1 MRRNGHII
9 PTLSTGFLW
18 ITWGSAWMTQGQ
30 CEHREVSVSNITS
43 GGHGRGTWAQVLREH
58 DDVAGDPG
66 SPGQPGSV
74 TVSPIRYAEL
84 PLDAIRANHR
94 QPRTVFDEEALDEL
108 AASLAEIGL
117 LQPIVVRPLAPA
129 PVDSPV
135 VPHEGAEY
143 ELVAGERRFRCA
155 QRLGW
160 DTIPAM
166 VRPTDDADL
175 LRDAL
180 LENIHRA
187 ALNPLEEAAAYQQL
201 LADFGCTQDELA
213 ARVGRSRPQIA
224 NTIRLL
230 RLPPGVQ
237 RRVAAGVLS
246 QGHARALL
254 SLSDDA
260 RMEALATRIVAEGLS
275 VRSVEEIVALGE
287 QPTRVRSRRPR
298 QTSSDPDLQDVADSL
313 ADRLDTRVQVTMGK
327 SKGRVAIEF
336 AGRED
341 LERILEVLAGPGT
354 PT

>member
-1 MRRNGHII
+1 
-9 PTLSTGFLW
+9 
-18 ITWGSAWMTQGQ
+18 
-30 CEHREVSVSNITS
+30 VSNVTS
-43 GGHGRGTWAQVLREH
+43 DDLARGTWAEVLTAADRGES
-58 DDVAGDPG
+58 DVQAGGAPG
-66 SPGQPGSV
+66 TTTAP
-74 TVSPIRYAEL
+74 PIRYADL
-84 PLDAIRANHR
+84 PLDAIRPNPR
-94 QPRTVFDEEALDEL
+94 QPRTVFDEDALEEL
-108 AASLAEIGL
+108 TASLTEIGL
-117 LQPIVVRPLAPA
+117 LQPIVVRPVGHV
-129 PVDSPV
+129 PVDSP
-135 VPHEGAEY
+135 EDGAGGLQY
-143 ELVAGERRFRCA
+143 EIVAGERRFRCA

-166 VRPTDDADL
+166 VRPTDDSDL

-254 SLSDDA
+254 ALPDSAS
-260 RMEALATRIVAEGLS
+260 MEALATRIVAEGLS
-275 VRSVEEIVALGE
+275 VRSVEEIVALGDRP
-287 QPTRVRSRRPR
+287 QRVRTRRPR
-298 QTSSDPDLQDVADSL
+298 RTSSDEGLQDVADDL
-313 ADRLDTRVQVTMGK
+313 ADRLDTRVHLTMGK
-327 SKGRVAIEF
+327 VKGRVTIEF

-341 LERILEVLAGPGT
+341 LDRILSVLSGDRT
-354 PT
+354 ST